1 MSRRVL
7 PVCGNLCFFCPSL
20 RARSRQPVKRYKK
33 FLADIFPRN
42 QEAEPN
48 DRKIGKLCDYASKN
62 PLRIPKIT
70 DTLEQRFYK
79 ELRHGNFGSVK
90 VVVCIY
96 RKLLSSCKEQMPLFA
111 SSLLGIVRTLMEQT
125 GQDEM
130 QILACNILV
139 DFINSQ
145 TDSTQMFNLEGIIPK
160 LCQLAQG
167 VGDGERTLRL
177 HSAGLQAL
185 ASMVSFTGEHSHISM
200 EFDNIISVTLENYI
214 DPQMNPD
221 IINKVSLPSLT
232 TKPELDH
239 TMDTSKS
246 PSYWSRVC
254 LCNMARLAKE
264 ATTFR
269 RVLEPLFRNFDTNN
283 HWPLEKGVAYPV
295 LIYLQSLLEEA
306 GDNSHLL
313 LSNLVKHLDHKN
325 VFKEPLVQIDIVN
338 VISQLGQNAKQEVTV
353 TVIDAISDLI
363 KHLRKC
369 LQNAAELSSS
379 GDCIDKQNA
388 DLQFAIEKCILQLS
402 NKVGDVGPILDK
414 MAVFLENISTT
425 TIVAR
430 TTIFSVHRAGQIIA
444 SIPNISYHKKAS
456 LSDALFHQ
464 LLIAMAHPDHE
475 TRVGAHSVLSI
486 VLMPSLLSLW
496 SDQNKK
502 TSEAISGFF
511 DTLEKSMS
519 KRFSFQDEGKDNAKV
534 MDGGSWEGDNQIL
547 DADAKKF
554 RKSDSS
560 SHSNSL
566 KSSTTDGK
574 TQTSLRLSSHQVSL
588 LLSSLWV
595 QATSAENMPANFEA
609 MAHSYNIALLYTRS
623 KTSNHMA
630 LARCFQL
637 AFSLRGISL
646 DQERGLQPSR
656 RRSLFTLASYMLIF
670 SAKAGNFPELIPIV
684 KASLTEKTADPYL
697 ESVEDIRL
705 QTVYLESD
713 GERCCIPLR
722 KLFLWKLRIAWAVE
736 LSRIKE
742 LLLQEFLPDDVYP
755 LGAPLFMETP
765 RPCSSLAQVE
775 VQAFEEIMPAASLT
789 DDETIT
795 AANANENLSGRKTS
809 LSVNSLDILSV
820 NELLESVLETAQEV
834 ASSQI
839 SSTPI
844 PYDQMKSQC
853 EALVTGKQQKM
864 SMLQSLKH
872 QHDAK
877 SVATNLRRS
886 TRKRR
891 ISVNLEDFTDSSGSE
906 DEDLMKPTCRT
917 LRNRIDNSVSQD
929 ELSSPKH
936 KKTMD
941 TRSTPRREGLR
952 PRRSKT
958 VAREQLNL
966 ESGDE
971 QENFEKLVEDETENG
986 NEIDDNDADD
996 GQNDD
1001 ETEDEGDGDGE
1012 DEGEEDG
1019 DDEEGEEEEQE
1030 GRRRYDL
1037 RNRADVRR
1045 LSMEEAK
1052 QRPRSPQRVLHQ
1064 GIGTKVN
1071 RDVRKG
1077 GSRVDKRHR
1086 ITRAEDSDDSLLVD
1100 ELDQGPAIPWSRGG
1114 VDLVRLG
1121 SLGD

>member
-1 MSRRVL
+1 
-7 PVCGNLCFFCPSL
+7 
-20 RARSRQPVKRYKK
+20 
-33 FLADIFPRN
+33 
-42 QEAEPN
+42 
-48 DRKIGKLCDYASKN
+48 
-62 PLRIPKIT
+62 
-70 DTLEQRFYK
+70 
-79 ELRHGNFGSVK
+79 
-90 VVVCIY
+90 
-96 RKLLSSCKEQMPLFA
+96 MPLFA

-430 TTIFSVHRAGQIIA
+430 TTIFAVHRAGQIIA
-444 SIPNISYHKKAS
+444 SIPNISYHKKAFP
-456 LSDALFHQ
+456 DALFHQ

-713 GERCCIPLR
+713 GGKMVYGSEEDNVAASQSLSAI
-722 KLFLWKLRIAWAVE
+722 KLDDHHLKETLISQFIKKFAKLTEVE

-877 SVATNLRRS
+877 VFPTRDEKKGTSSFNQKVELLQSDSKLNSNDQNGVPDQLALCSVEYGHTAFRL
-886 TRKRR
+886 
-891 ISVNLEDFTDSSGSE
+891 
-906 DEDLMKPTCRT
+906 PP
-917 LRNRIDNSVSQD
+917 
-929 ELSSPKH
+929 SSP
-936 KKTMD
+936 
-941 TRSTPRREGLR
+941 
-952 PRRSKT
+952 
-958 VAREQLNL
+958 
-966 ESGDE
+966 
-971 QENFEKLVEDETENG
+971 
-986 NEIDDNDADD
+986 
-996 GQNDD
+996 
-1001 ETEDEGDGDGE
+1001 
-1012 DEGEEDG
+1012 
-1019 DDEEGEEEEQE
+1019 
-1030 GRRRYDL
+1030 YDKFMK
-1037 RNRADVRR
+1037 A
-1045 LSMEEAK
+1045 A
-1052 QRPRSPQRVLHQ
+1052 
-1064 GIGTKVN
+1064 GC
-1071 RDVRKG
+1071 
-1077 GSRVDKRHR
+1077 
-1086 ITRAEDSDDSLLVD
+1086 
-1100 ELDQGPAIPWSRGG
+1100 
-1114 VDLVRLG
+1114 
-1121 SLGD
+1121 

>member
-1 MSRRVL
+1 MGVMSRRVL

-402 NKVGDVGPILDK
+402 NK
-414 MAVFLENISTT
+414 
-425 TIVAR
+425 
-430 TTIFSVHRAGQIIA
+430 
-444 SIPNISYHKKAS
+444 
-456 LSDALFHQ
+456 
-464 LLIAMAHPDHE
+464 
-475 TRVGAHSVLSI
+475 
-486 VLMPSLLSLW
+486 
-496 SDQNKK
+496 
-502 TSEAISGFF
+502 
-511 DTLEKSMS
+511 
-519 KRFSFQDEGKDNAKV
+519 
-534 MDGGSWEGDNQIL
+534 
-547 DADAKKF
+547 
-554 RKSDSS
+554 
-560 SHSNSL
+560 
-566 KSSTTDGK
+566 
-574 TQTSLRLSSHQVSL
+574 
-588 LLSSLWV
+588 
-595 QATSAENMPANFEA
+595 
-609 MAHSYNIALLYTRS
+609 
-623 KTSNHMA
+623 TSNHMA

-713 GERCCIPLR
+713 GGKMVYGSEEDNVAASQSLSAI
-722 KLFLWKLRIAWAVE
+722 KLDDHHLKETLISQFIKKFAKLTEVE

-877 SVATNLRRS
+877 VFPTRDEKKGTSSFNQKVELLQSDSKLNSNDQNGVPDQLALCSVEYGHTAFRL
-886 TRKRR
+886 
-891 ISVNLEDFTDSSGSE
+891 
-906 DEDLMKPTCRT
+906 PP
-917 LRNRIDNSVSQD
+917 
-929 ELSSPKH
+929 SSP
-936 KKTMD
+936 
-941 TRSTPRREGLR
+941 
-952 PRRSKT
+952 
-958 VAREQLNL
+958 
-966 ESGDE
+966 
-971 QENFEKLVEDETENG
+971 
-986 NEIDDNDADD
+986 
-996 GQNDD
+996 
-1001 ETEDEGDGDGE
+1001 
-1012 DEGEEDG
+1012 
-1019 DDEEGEEEEQE
+1019 
-1030 GRRRYDL
+1030 YDKFMK
-1037 RNRADVRR
+1037 A
-1045 LSMEEAK
+1045 A
-1052 QRPRSPQRVLHQ
+1052 
-1064 GIGTKVN
+1064 GC
-1071 RDVRKG
+1071 
-1077 GSRVDKRHR
+1077 
-1086 ITRAEDSDDSLLVD
+1086 
-1100 ELDQGPAIPWSRGG
+1100 
-1114 VDLVRLG
+1114 
-1121 SLGD
+1121 